1 MSSEKDDLRRI
12 RALSAQL
19 HQHNFRYYILD
30 DPQISD
36 AKYDRLLRD
45 LQALEQRY
53 PDAVHA
59 ESPTQKVGAEWRP
72 EDFVADR
79 LPPVQHGVPM
89 LSLENAMGTDDAVKW
104 IDRVR
109 RGLELED
116 GDANPPLTI
125 EYKFDGVAVSI
136 LYEDGVL
143 VRGATRGDGLTG
155 EEVTGNVRTIRS
167 VPQQLDD
174 QHPPARIEL
183 RGEAILKHADFD
195 ALNQSRSA
203 EEGLFANPRNAAAGT
218 LRQLDPRISAK
229 RPLDVFIYGVGDQQG
244 IDLSSQQQLVDR
256 LPRWGFLAS
265 PFLRSVNST
274 EQLLE
279 IYQEV
284 LDSREDLPFDID
296 GLVIKVEG
304 AKLREQ
310 LGVRA
315 RSPRWAIA
323 LKFPPR
329 QETTRLLD
337 IQVQVG
343 RTGALTPVA
352 HLEPV
357 VVGGVTVSRAGL
369 HNPKEIDRKGLKI
382 GDQVVVQRAGDVIPQ
397 VVKPI
402 ESLRDGTEKEYHF
415 PEQCPA
421 CFQRVWCPEGEVIPH
436 CQNLQ
441 CPAQV
446 RGRIEHFA
454 SRRALDI
461 DGLGEKLI
469 DQLVTEGLVKTPSD
483 LYRLDVDAVAALE
496 RMAQKSAENLI
507 AALEQTKERPF
518 ARLLHALGIRHVGER
533 VAELIVEHYRDID
546 SLLAA
551 DADQIEAI
559 DEVGP
564 AIAAS
569 LVDFFSRE
577 PVLQEIEALRQ
588 AGVQLKAQGPARPLD
603 ENAPLANM
611 TVVITGILPNLSRD
625 QAKDLVSRNGG
636 KITSSVSKNTSL
648 LVAGEKAGS
657 KREKAEK
664 LGVEVIDEAELI
676 RRIDESTDPSGS

>member
-36 AKYDRLLRD
+36 AEYDRLLD
-45 LQALEQRY
+45 LLQALEQRY

-59 ESPTQKVGAEWRP
+59 DSPTQKVGAQWGP
-72 EDFVADR
+72 EDFIADR

-89 LSLENAMGTDDAVKW
+89 LSLENAMGTDAVLQW
-104 IDRVR
+104 VERVR
-109 RGLELED
+109 RGLELQDE
-116 GDANPPLTI
+116 DANPPLTV

-136 LYEDGVL
+136 LYEDGIL
-143 VRGATRGDGLTG
+143 VRAATRGDGLVG

-167 VPQQLDD
+167 VPQQLTDKN
-174 QHPPARIEL
+174 PPACVEL
-183 RGEAILKHADFD
+183 RGEAILLHADFD
-195 ALNQSRSA
+195 AMNRSRSA
-203 EEGLFANPRNAAAGT
+203 EEGLFANPRNAAAGS

-256 LPRWGFLAS
+256 LPGWGFLAS
-265 PFLRSVNST
+265 PFLRSVDST

-284 LDSREDLPFDID
+284 LESREQLPFDID

-304 AKLREQ
+304 VELREQ
-310 LGVRA
+310 LGMRA

-329 QETTRLLD
+329 QETTRLIE

-357 VVGGVTVSRAGL
+357 EVGGVTVSRAGL
-369 HNPKEIDRKGLKI
+369 HNPQEIERKGLKI

-397 VVKPI
+397 VVKSI
-402 ESLRDGTEKEYHF
+402 ESLRDGSEKEFHF
-415 PEQCPA
+415 PDKCPA
-421 CFQRVWCPEGEVIPH
+421 CSEPVWCPEGEVIPH

-441 CPAQV
+441 CPAQI

-469 DQLVTEGLVKTPSD
+469 DQLVTEGLVITPSD
-483 LYRLDVDAVAALE
+483 LYRLELEAVAGLE

-507 AALEQTKERPF
+507 AALDQTKQRSF
-518 ARLLHALGIRHVGER
+518 CRLLHALGIRHVGER
-533 VAELIVEHYRDID
+533 VAELIVDSQRDID
-546 SLLAA
+546 TLMAA
-551 DADQIEAI
+551 SSETLEQI

-569 LVDFFSRE
+569 VADFFSRDS
-577 PVLQEIEALRQ
+577 VRQEIEVLRAAGLKMKADGPPAGEAL
-588 AGVQLKAQGPARPLD
+588 AGPLSG
-603 ENAPLANM
+603 L
-611 TVVITGILPNLSRD
+611 TVVITGTLPNLSRD
-625 QAKDLVSRNGG
+625 QAKALVLAAGG
-636 KITSSVSKNTSL
+636 KVTSSISKSTDL
-648 LVAGEKAGS
+648 LLAGDKAGS
-657 KREKAEK
+657 KMEKANK
-664 LGVEVIDEAELI
+664 LEVEVIDEAEFQ
-676 RRIDESTDPSGS
+676 RRIDETAAP

>member
-36 AKYDRLLRD
+36 AEYDRLLQD

-59 ESPTQKVGAEWRP
+59 DSPTQKVGAQWGP
-72 EDFVADR
+72 EDFIADR

-89 LSLENAMGTDDAVKW
+89 LSLENAMGTDAVLQW
-104 IDRVR
+104 VERVR
-109 RGLELED
+109 RGLELQDE
-116 GDANPPLTI
+116 DANPPLTV

-136 LYEDGVL
+136 LYEDGIL
-143 VRGATRGDGLTG
+143 VRAATRGDGLVG

-167 VPQQLDD
+167 VPQQLTDKN
-174 QHPPARIEL
+174 PPACVEL
-183 RGEAILKHADFD
+183 RGEAILLHADFD
-195 ALNQSRSA
+195 AMNRSRSA
-203 EEGLFANPRNAAAGT
+203 EQGLFANPRNAAAGS

-244 IDLSSQQQLVDR
+244 IDLSSQKQLVDR
-256 LPRWGFLAS
+256 LPGWGFLAS
-265 PFLRSVNST
+265 PFLRSVDST
-274 EQLLE
+274 EQLLA

-284 LDSREDLPFDID
+284 LESREQLPFDID

-304 AKLREQ
+304 VELREQ
-310 LGVRA
+310 LGMRA

-329 QETTRLLD
+329 QETTRLLE

-369 HNPKEIDRKGLKI
+369 HNPQEIERKGLKI

-397 VVKPI
+397 VVKSI
-402 ESLRDGTEKEYHF
+402 ESLRDGTEKDYHF
-415 PEQCPA
+415 PDKCPA
-421 CFQRVWCPEGEVIPH
+421 CSEQVWCPEGEVIPH

-441 CPAQV
+441 CPAQI

-483 LYRLDVDAVAALE
+483 LYRLQLDAVAGLE

-507 AALEQTKERPF
+507 TALDQTKQRSF
-518 ARLLHALGIRHVGER
+518 CRLLHALGIRHVGER
-533 VAELIVEHYRDID
+533 VAQLIVDSQRDID
-546 SLLAA
+546 TLMAA
-551 DADQIEAI
+551 SSETLEQI

-569 LVDFFSRE
+569 VADFFSRDS
-577 PVLQEIEALRQ
+577 VRQEIEVLRTAGLKMKADGPPAGEAL
-588 AGVQLKAQGPARPLD
+588 AGPLSG
-603 ENAPLANM
+603 L
-611 TVVITGILPNLSRD
+611 TVVITGTLPNLSRD
-625 QAKDLVSRNGG
+625 QAKALVLAAGG
-636 KITSSVSKNTSL
+636 KVTGSISKSTDL
-648 LVAGEKAGS
+648 LLAGDKAGS
-657 KREKAEK
+657 KMEKANK
-664 LGVEVIDEAELI
+664 LEVEVIDEAEFQ
-676 RRIDESTDPSGS
+676 RRIDETATS

>member
-12 RALSAQL
+12 RALSARL

-36 AKYDRLLRD
+36 AEYDRLLD
-45 LQALEQRY
+45 LLQALEQRY

-59 ESPTQKVGAEWRP
+59 DSPTQKVGAQWGP
-72 EDFVADR
+72 EDFIADR

-89 LSLENAMGTDDAVKW
+89 LSLENAMGTDAVLQW
-104 IDRVR
+104 VERVR
-109 RGLELED
+109 RGLELQDE
-116 GDANPPLTI
+116 DANPPLTV

-136 LYEDGVL
+136 LYEDGIL
-143 VRGATRGDGLTG
+143 VRAATRGDGLVG

-167 VPQQLDD
+167 VPQQLTDKN
-174 QHPPARIEL
+174 PPACVEL
-183 RGEAILKHADFD
+183 RGEAILLHADFD
-195 ALNQSRSA
+195 AMNRSRSA
-203 EEGLFANPRNAAAGT
+203 EEGLFANPRNAAAGS

-256 LPRWGFLAS
+256 LPGWGFLAS
-265 PFLRSVNST
+265 PFLRSVDST

-284 LDSREDLPFDID
+284 LESREQLPFDID

-304 AKLREQ
+304 VELREQ
-310 LGVRA
+310 LGMRA

-329 QETTRLLD
+329 QETTRLIE

-357 VVGGVTVSRAGL
+357 EVGGVTVSRAGL
-369 HNPKEIDRKGLKI
+369 HNPQEIERKGLKI

-397 VVKPI
+397 VVKSI
-402 ESLRDGTEKEYHF
+402 ESLRDGSEKEFHF
-415 PEQCPA
+415 PDKCPA
-421 CFQRVWCPEGEVIPH
+421 CSEPVWCPEGEVIPH

-441 CPAQV
+441 CPAQI

-469 DQLVTEGLVKTPSD
+469 DQLVTEGLVITPSD
-483 LYRLDVDAVAALE
+483 LYRLELEAVAGLE

-507 AALEQTKERPF
+507 AALDQTKQRSF
-518 ARLLHALGIRHVGER
+518 CRLLHALGIRHVGER
-533 VAELIVEHYRDID
+533 VAELIVDSQRDID
-546 SLLAA
+546 TLMAA
-551 DADQIEAI
+551 SSETLEQI

-569 LVDFFSRE
+569 VADFFSRDS
-577 PVLQEIEALRQ
+577 VRQEIEVLRA
-588 AGVQLKAQGPARPLD
+588 AGLKMKADGPPAGETLAGPLSG
-603 ENAPLANM
+603 L
-611 TVVITGILPNLSRD
+611 TVVITGTLPNLSRS
-625 QAKDLVSRNGG
+625 QAKALVLAAGG
-636 KITSSVSKNTSL
+636 KVTSSISKSTDL
-648 LVAGEKAGS
+648 LLAGDKAGS
-657 KREKAEK
+657 KLEKANK
-664 LGVEVIDEAELI
+664 LEVEVIDEAELL
-676 RRIDESTDPSGS
+676 RRIDETATS

>member
-12 RALSAQL
+12 RALSARL

-36 AKYDRLLRD
+36 AEYDRLLQD

-59 ESPTQKVGAEWRP
+59 DSPTQKVGAQWGP
-72 EDFVADR
+72 EDFIADR

-89 LSLENAMGTDDAVKW
+89 LSLENAMGTDAVLQW
-104 IDRVR
+104 VDRVR
-109 RGLELED
+109 RGLELQDED
-116 GDANPPLTI
+116 ADPPLTV

-136 LYEDGVL
+136 LYEDGIL
-143 VRGATRGDGLTG
+143 VRAATRGDGLVG

-167 VPQQLDD
+167 VPQQLTDKN
-174 QHPPARIEL
+174 PPACVEL
-183 RGEAILKHADFD
+183 RGEAILLHADFD
-195 ALNQSRSA
+195 AMNRSRSA
-203 EEGLFANPRNAAAGT
+203 EQGLFANPRNAAAGS

-244 IDLSSQQQLVDR
+244 IDLSSQKQLVDR
-256 LPRWGFLAS
+256 LPGWGFLAS
-265 PFLRSVNST
+265 PFLRSVASS

-284 LDSREDLPFDID
+284 LESREQLPFDID

-304 AKLREQ
+304 VELREQ
-310 LGVRA
+310 LGMRA

-329 QETTRLLD
+329 QETTRLLE

-369 HNPKEIDRKGLKI
+369 HNPQEIERKGLKI

-397 VVKPI
+397 VVKSI
-402 ESLRDGTEKEYHF
+402 ESLRDGTEKDYHF
-415 PEQCPA
+415 PDKCPA
-421 CFQRVWCPEGEVIPH
+421 CSQQVWCPEGEVIPH

-441 CPAQV
+441 CPAQI

-469 DQLVTEGLVKTPSD
+469 DQLVTEGLVITPSD
-483 LYRLDVDAVAALE
+483 LYRLELDAVAGLD

-507 AALEQTKERPF
+507 AALDQSKQRSF
-518 ARLLHALGIRHVGER
+518 CRLLHALGIRHVGER
-533 VAELIVEHYRDID
+533 VAQLIVDSQRDID
-546 SLLAA
+546 TLMAA
-551 DADQIEAI
+551 SSETLEQI

-569 LVDFFSRE
+569 VADFFSRDS
-577 PVLQEIEALRQ
+577 VRQEIEVLRTAGLKMKADGPPAGEAL
-588 AGVQLKAQGPARPLD
+588 VGPLSG
-603 ENAPLANM
+603 L
-611 TVVITGILPNLSRD
+611 TVVITGTLPNLSRD
-625 QAKDLVSRNGG
+625 QAKALVLAAGG
-636 KITSSVSKNTSL
+636 KVTSSISKSTDL
-648 LVAGEKAGS
+648 LLAGDKAGS
-657 KREKAEK
+657 KMEKANK
-664 LGVEVIDEAELI
+664 LEVEVIDEAEFQ
-676 RRIDESTDPSGS
+676 RRIDETAAP

>member
-36 AKYDRLLRD
+36 AEYDRLLQD

-59 ESPTQKVGAEWRP
+59 DSPTQKVGAQWGP
-72 EDFVADR
+72 EDFIADR

-89 LSLENAMGTDDAVKW
+89 LSLENAMGTDAVLQW
-104 IDRVR
+104 VERVR
-109 RGLELED
+109 RGLELQDE
-116 GDANPPLTI
+116 DANPPLTV

-136 LYEDGVL
+136 LYEDGIL
-143 VRGATRGDGLTG
+143 VRAATRGDGLVG

-167 VPQQLDD
+167 VPQQLTDKN
-174 QHPPARIEL
+174 PPACVEL
-183 RGEAILKHADFD
+183 RGEAILLHADFD
-195 ALNQSRSA
+195 AMNRSRSA
-203 EEGLFANPRNAAAGT
+203 EQGLFANPRNAAAGS

-244 IDLSSQQQLVDR
+244 IDLSSQKQLVDR
-256 LPRWGFLAS
+256 LPGWGFLAS
-265 PFLRSVNST
+265 PFLRSVDST
-274 EQLLE
+274 EQLLA

-284 LDSREDLPFDID
+284 LESREQLPFDID

-304 AKLREQ
+304 VELREQ
-310 LGVRA
+310 LGMRA

-329 QETTRLLD
+329 QETTRLLE

-369 HNPKEIDRKGLKI
+369 HNPQEIERKGLKI

-397 VVKPI
+397 VVKSI
-402 ESLRDGTEKEYHF
+402 ESLRDGTEKDYHF
-415 PEQCPA
+415 PDKCPA
-421 CFQRVWCPEGEVIPH
+421 CSEQVWCPEGEVIPH

-441 CPAQV
+441 CPAQI

-483 LYRLDVDAVAALE
+483 LYRLQLDAVAGLE

-507 AALEQTKERPF
+507 TALDQTKQRSF
-518 ARLLHALGIRHVGER
+518 CRLLHALGIRHVGER
-533 VAELIVEHYRDID
+533 VAQLIVDSQRDID
-546 SLLAA
+546 TLMAA
-551 DADQIEAI
+551 SSETLEQI

-569 LVDFFSRE
+569 VADFFSRDS
-577 PVLQEIEALRQ
+577 VRQEIEVLRTAGLKMKADGPPAGEAL
-588 AGVQLKAQGPARPLD
+588 AGPLSG
-603 ENAPLANM
+603 L
-611 TVVITGILPNLSRD
+611 TVVITGTLPNLSRD
-625 QAKDLVSRNGG
+625 QAKALVIAAGG
-636 KITSSVSKNTSL
+636 KVTGSISKSTDL
-648 LVAGEKAGS
+648 LLAGDKAGS
-657 KREKAEK
+657 KMEKANK
-664 LGVEVIDEAELI
+664 LEVEVIDEAEFQ
-676 RRIDESTDPSGS
+676 RRIDETATS

>member
-36 AKYDRLLRD
+36 AEYDRLLD
-45 LQALEQRY
+45 LLQALEQRY

-59 ESPTQKVGAEWRP
+59 DSPTQKVGAQWGP
-72 EDFVADR
+72 EDFIADR

-89 LSLENAMGTDDAVKW
+89 LSLENAMGTDAVLQW
-104 IDRVR
+104 VERVR
-109 RGLELED
+109 RGLELQDE
-116 GDANPPLTI
+116 DANPPLTV

-136 LYEDGVL
+136 LYEDGIL
-143 VRGATRGDGLTG
+143 VRAATRGDGLVG

-167 VPQQLDD
+167 VPQQLTDKN
-174 QHPPARIEL
+174 PPACVEL
-183 RGEAILKHADFD
+183 RGEAILLHADFD
-195 ALNQSRSA
+195 AMNRSRSA
-203 EEGLFANPRNAAAGT
+203 EEGLFANPRNAAAGS

-244 IDLSSQQQLVDR
+244 IDLSSQKQLVDR
-256 LPRWGFLAS
+256 LPGWGFLAS
-265 PFLRSVNST
+265 PFLRSVDST

-284 LDSREDLPFDID
+284 LESREQLPFDID

-304 AKLREQ
+304 VELREQ
-310 LGVRA
+310 LGMRA

-329 QETTRLLD
+329 QETTRLIE

-357 VVGGVTVSRAGL
+357 EVGGVTVSRAGL
-369 HNPKEIDRKGLKI
+369 HNPQEIERKGLKI

-397 VVKPI
+397 VVKSI
-402 ESLRDGTEKEYHF
+402 ESLRDGSEKEFHF
-415 PEQCPA
+415 PDKCPA
-421 CFQRVWCPEGEVIPH
+421 CSEPVWCPEGEVIPH

-441 CPAQV
+441 CPAQI

-469 DQLVTEGLVKTPSD
+469 DQLVTEGLVITPSD
-483 LYRLDVDAVAALE
+483 LYRLELEAVAGLE

-507 AALEQTKERPF
+507 AALDQTKQRSF
-518 ARLLHALGIRHVGER
+518 CRLLHALGIRHVGER
-533 VAELIVEHYRDID
+533 VAELIVDSQRDID
-546 SLLAA
+546 TLMAA
-551 DADQIEAI
+551 SSETLEQI

-569 LVDFFSRE
+569 VADFFSRDS
-577 PVLQEIEALRQ
+577 VRQEIEVLRA
-588 AGVQLKAQGPARPLD
+588 AGLKMKADGPPAGETLAGPLSG
-603 ENAPLANM
+603 L
-611 TVVITGILPNLSRD
+611 TVVITGTLPNLSRS
-625 QAKDLVSRNGG
+625 QAKALVLAAGG
-636 KITSSVSKNTSL
+636 KVTSSISKSTDL
-648 LVAGEKAGS
+648 LLAGDKAGS
-657 KREKAEK
+657 KLEKANK
-664 LGVEVIDEAELI
+664 LEVEVIDEAELL
-676 RRIDESTDPSGS
+676 RRIDETATS

>member
-36 AKYDRLLRD
+36 AEYDRLLRE
-45 LQALEQRY
+45 LQALEQRH
-53 PDAVHA
+53 PEAVRDD
-59 ESPTQKVGAEWRP
+59 SPTQKVGSSWSP

-79 LPPVQHGVPM
+79 LPPVEHVVPM
-89 LSLENAMGTDDAVKW
+89 LSLENAMEPQELTEW
-104 IDRVR
+104 LTRVR
-109 RGLELED
+109 KGLELD
-116 GDANPPLTI
+116 DDAPDPPLTV

-143 VRGATRGDGLTG
+143 VRAATRGDGVTG
-155 EEVTGNVRTIRS
+155 EEVTGTVRTIRS
-167 VPQQLDD
+167 VPAMLQGDS
-174 QHPPARIEL
+174 PPATVEL
-183 RGEAILKHADFD
+183 RGEAILRTADFE
-195 ALNQSRSA
+195 ALNASRGDD
-203 EEGLFANPRNAAAGT
+203 ERLFANPRNAAAGT
-218 LRQLDPRISAK
+218 LRQLDPRIAAQ
-229 RPLDVFIYGVGDQQG
+229 RPLDVIIYGIGEQQG
-244 IDLSSQQQLVDR
+244 IDLSSQRDLFDV
-256 LPRWGFLAS
+256 LPRWGFDAT
-265 PFLRSVNST
+265 PFFRQVSS
-274 EQLLE
+274 EDQLLG
-279 IYQEV
+279 IYDEV
-284 LDSREDLPFDID
+284 LKSRDDLPFEID

-304 AKLREQ
+304 AALREK
-310 LGVRA
+310 LGMRA
-315 RSPRWAIA
+315 RSPRWAVA

-357 VVGGVTVSRAGL
+357 EVGGVTVARASL
-369 HNPKEIDRKGLKI
+369 HNPKEIEQKGLLV
-382 GDQVVVQRAGDVIPQ
+382 GDTVVIQRAGDVIPQ
-397 VVKPI
+397 VVKPV
-402 ESLRDGTEKEYHF
+402 ESLRDGSEQPYQF
-415 PEQCPA
+415 PENCPA
-421 CFQRVWCPEGEVIPH
+421 CAQPVWCPEGEVIPH

-441 CPAQV
+441 CPDQI

-483 LYRLDVDAVAALE
+483 LYQLEVEAVAALE

-507 AALEQTKERPF
+507 AALEQTKQRSF

-533 VAELIVEHYRDID
+533 VAELIVDSQGDID
-546 SLLAA
+546 TLMTASSETLE
-551 DADQIEAI
+551 QI

-569 LVDFFSRE
+569 VADFFSRDS
-577 PVLQEIEALRQ
+577 VRQEIESLR
-588 AGVQLKAQGPARPLD
+588 GFGLKMKSEGTVGKSGDGPLSG
-603 ENAPLANM
+603 L
-611 TVVITGILPNLSRD
+611 TVVITGTLPNLSRD
-625 QAKDLVSRNGG
+625 EAKDLVISAGG
-636 KITSSVSKNTSL
+636 KVTGSVSKSTDL
-648 LVAGEKAGS
+648 LLAGEKAGS
-657 KREKAEK
+657 KLDKAQK
-664 LGVEVIDEAELI
+664 LDIEVIDEAELQ
-676 RRIDESTDPSGS
+676 RRIDGAPGS

>member
-36 AKYDRLLRD
+36 AEYDRLLRE
-45 LQALEQRY
+45 LQALEQRH
-53 PDAVHA
+53 PEAVRDD
-59 ESPTQKVGAEWRP
+59 SPTQKVGSSWSP

-79 LPPVQHGVPM
+79 LPPVEHVVPM
-89 LSLENAMGTDDAVKW
+89 LSLENAMEPQELTEW
-104 IDRVR
+104 LTRVR
-109 RGLELED
+109 KGLELD
-116 GDANPPLTI
+116 DDAPDPPLTV

-143 VRGATRGDGLTG
+143 VRAATRGDGVTG
-155 EEVTGNVRTIRS
+155 EEVTGTVRTIRS
-167 VPQQLDD
+167 VPAMLQGDS
-174 QHPPARIEL
+174 PPATVEL
-183 RGEAILKHADFD
+183 RGEAILRTADFE
-195 ALNQSRSA
+195 ALNASRGDD
-203 EEGLFANPRNAAAGT
+203 ERLFANPRNAAAGT
-218 LRQLDPRISAK
+218 LRQLDPRIAAQ
-229 RPLDVFIYGVGDQQG
+229 RPLDVIIYGIGEQQG
-244 IDLSSQQQLVDR
+244 IDLSSQRDLFDV
-256 LPRWGFLAS
+256 LPRWGFDAT
-265 PFLRSVNST
+265 PFFRQVSS
-274 EQLLE
+274 EDQLLG
-279 IYQEV
+279 IYDEV
-284 LDSREDLPFDID
+284 LKSRDDLPFEID

-304 AKLREQ
+304 AALREK
-310 LGVRA
+310 LGMRA
-315 RSPRWAIA
+315 RSPRWAVA

-357 VVGGVTVSRAGL
+357 EVGGVTVARASL
-369 HNPKEIDRKGLKI
+369 HNPKEIEQKGLLV
-382 GDQVVVQRAGDVIPQ
+382 GDTVVIQRAGDVIPQ
-397 VVKPI
+397 VVKPV
-402 ESLRDGTEKEYHF
+402 ESLRDGSEQPYQF
-415 PEQCPA
+415 PENCPA
-421 CFQRVWCPEGEVIPH
+421 CAQPVWCPEGEVIPH

-441 CPAQV
+441 CPDQI

-483 LYRLDVDAVAALE
+483 LYQLEVEAVAALE

-507 AALEQTKERPF
+507 AALEQTKQRSF

-533 VAELIVEHYRDID
+533 VAELIVDSQGDID
-546 SLLAA
+546 TLMTASSETLE
-551 DADQIEAI
+551 QI

-569 LVDFFSRE
+569 VADFFSRDS
-577 PVLQEIEALRQ
+577 VRQEIESLR
-588 AGVQLKAQGPARPLD
+588 GFGLKMKSEGTVGKSGDGPLSG
-603 ENAPLANM
+603 L
-611 TVVITGILPNLSRD
+611 TVVITGTLPNLSRD
-625 QAKDLVSRNGG
+625 EAKDLVISAGG
-636 KITSSVSKNTSL
+636 KVTGSVSKSTDL
-648 LVAGEKAGS
+648 LLAGEKAGS
-657 KREKAEK
+657 KLDKAQK
-664 LGVEVIDEAELI
+664 LDIEVIDEAEFQ
-676 RRIDESTDPSGS
+676 RRIDGAPGS

>member
-36 AKYDRLLRD
+36 AEYDRLLDD

-59 ESPTQKVGAEWRP
+59 DSPTQKVGAQWGP
-72 EDFVADR
+72 EDFIADR

-89 LSLENAMGTDDAVKW
+89 LSLENAMGTDAVLQW
-104 IDRVR
+104 VERVR
-109 RGLELED
+109 RGLELQDE
-116 GDANPPLTI
+116 DANPPLTV

-136 LYEDGVL
+136 LYEDGIL
-143 VRGATRGDGLTG
+143 VRAATRGDGLVG

-167 VPQQLDD
+167 VPQQLTDKN
-174 QHPPARIEL
+174 PPACVEL
-183 RGEAILKHADFD
+183 RGEAILLHADFD
-195 ALNQSRSA
+195 AMNRSRSA
-203 EEGLFANPRNAAAGT
+203 EEGLFANPRNAAAGS

-256 LPRWGFLAS
+256 LPGWGFLAS
-265 PFLRSVNST
+265 PFLRSVDNS

-284 LDSREDLPFDID
+284 LESREQLPFDID

-304 AKLREQ
+304 VELREQ
-310 LGVRA
+310 LGMRA

-329 QETTRLLD
+329 QETTRLLE

-357 VVGGVTVSRAGL
+357 EVGGVTVSRAGL
-369 HNPKEIDRKGLKI
+369 HNPQEIERKGLMI

-397 VVKPI
+397 VVKSI
-402 ESLRDGTEKEYHF
+402 ESLRDGSEKEFHF
-415 PEQCPA
+415 PDKCPA
-421 CFQRVWCPEGEVIPH
+421 CSEPIWCPEGEVIPH

-441 CPAQV
+441 CPAQI

-469 DQLVTEGLVKTPSD
+469 DQLVSEGLVKTPSD
-483 LYRLDVDAVAALE
+483 LYRLELDEVAALE
-496 RMAQKSAENLI
+496 RMAQKSAENLV
-507 AALEQTKERPF
+507 AALEQTKQRSF
-518 ARLLHALGIRHVGER
+518 SRLLHALGIRHVGER
-533 VAELIVEHYRDID
+533 VAELIVDSQRDID
-546 SLLAA
+546 TLMAA
-551 DADQIEAI
+551 SSETLEQI
-559 DEVGP
+559 DEIGP

-569 LVDFFSRE
+569 VADFFSRDSVRQE
-577 PVLQEIEALRQ
+577 LEVLRA
-588 AGVQLKAQGPARPLD
+588 AGLKMKADGPPAGETRAGPLSG
-603 ENAPLANM
+603 L
-611 TVVITGILPNLSRD
+611 TVVITGTLPNLSRG
-625 QAKDLVSRNGG
+625 QAKALVLAAGG
-636 KITSSVSKNTSL
+636 KVTGSISKSTDL
-648 LVAGEKAGS
+648 LLAGDKAGS
-657 KREKAEK
+657 KLEKANK
-664 LGVEVIDEAELI
+664 LEVEVIDEAEFQ
-676 RRIDESTDPSGS
+676 RRIDETTTT

>member
-36 AKYDRLLRD
+36 AQYDRLLDD

-59 ESPTQKVGAEWRP
+59 ESPTQKVGAQWGP
-72 EDFVADR
+72 EDFIAER

-89 LSLENAMGTDDAVKW
+89 LSLENAMGTDAVLQW
-104 IDRVR
+104 VDRVR
-109 RGLELED
+109 RGLELQDE
-116 GDANPPLTI
+116 DANPPLTV

-143 VRGATRGDGLTG
+143 VRAATRGDGLVG

-167 VPQQLDD
+167 VPQQLTDKN
-174 QHPPARIEL
+174 PPASVEL
-183 RGEAILKHADFD
+183 RGEAVLLHADFD
-195 ALNQSRSA
+195 AMNRSRSA
-203 EEGLFANPRNAAAGT
+203 EEGLFANPRNAAAGS

-244 IDLSSQQQLVDR
+244 IDLSSQKQLVDR
-256 LPRWGFLAS
+256 LPGWGFLAS
-265 PFLRSVNST
+265 PFLRSVDST

-284 LDSREDLPFDID
+284 LESRERLPFDID

-304 AKLREQ
+304 VELREQ
-310 LGVRA
+310 LGMRA

-357 VVGGVTVSRAGL
+357 KVGGVTVSRAGL
-369 HNPKEIDRKGLKI
+369 HNPQEIKRKGLMI

-397 VVKPI
+397 VVKSI
-402 ESLRDGTEKEYHF
+402 ESLRDGSEKEYHF
-415 PEQCPA
+415 PDKCPA
-421 CFQRVWCPEGEVIPH
+421 CSEVVWCPEDEVIPH

-441 CPAQV
+441 CPAQI

-461 DGLGEKLI
+461 DGMGEKLI

-483 LYRLDVDAVAALE
+483 LYRLELDAVAGLE

-507 AALEQTKERPF
+507 AALDQTKQRSF
-518 ARLLHALGIRHVGER
+518 CRLLHALGIRHVGER
-533 VAELIVEHYRDID
+533 VAELIVDSQRDID
-546 SLLAA
+546 TLMAA
-551 DADQIEAI
+551 SSETLEQI
-559 DEVGP
+559 DEIGP

-569 LVDFFSRE
+569 VADFFSRAS
-577 PVLQEIEALRQ
+577 VRQEIEVLRAAGLKMKSDGPPAGEAL
-588 AGVQLKAQGPARPLD
+588 AGPLSG
-603 ENAPLANM
+603 L
-611 TVVITGILPNLSRD
+611 TVVITGTLPNLGRD
-625 QAKDLVSRNGG
+625 QAKALVIAAGG
-636 KITSSVSKNTSL
+636 KVTGSISKSTDL
-648 LVAGEKAGS
+648 LLAGEKAGS
-657 KREKAEK
+657 KLEKAKK
-664 LGVEVIDEAELI
+664 LEVEVIDEAEFQ
-676 RRIDESTDPSGS
+676 RRIAGTAAP